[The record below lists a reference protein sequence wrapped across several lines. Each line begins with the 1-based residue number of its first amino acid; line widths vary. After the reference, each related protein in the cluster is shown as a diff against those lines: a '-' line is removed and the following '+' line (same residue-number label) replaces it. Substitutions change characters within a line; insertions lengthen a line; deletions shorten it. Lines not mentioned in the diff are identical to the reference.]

1 MTTVVPDPCQ
11 SNIPDSK
18 IGKNISTNTY
28 KGNLGC
34 DYFIRSDEKLLYTLN
49 ISIFNM

>member
-18 IGKNISTNTY
+18 IGKYILFNTY
-28 KGNLGC
+28 KCNLGC

-49 ISIFNM
+49 IRKCNM